1 MQIEALSLSNFR
13 IFTRLEMDFPDRLT
27 LLIGNNAQGKTS
39 VLEAVHFLSI
49 LTSPLASN
57 DREVINLLATK
68 DELPVG
74 RLVGKV
80 RKKEKLH
87 TIEVRLILNTLQNG
101 SQRLRKEVLIDG
113 VKKRLFDA
121 VGFFNSVLFLPQ
133 MTRILED
140 GPDERRKYL
149 DQLLSQAYPGYVR
162 ALSEYQQALTRRNAL
177 LKLLF
182 ERNGDP
188 SQLDYWNDILT
199 SSGALIIEAR
209 QKSTREFEQFF
220 RSQYQRL
227 TAGKEAIRMDYQ
239 PSYNG
244 ERKRAGN
251 GQLGLA
257 DLAQPKEAEQ
267 PLDYDDIKAHFSERL
282 KELQRE
288 EIRRGVTTIGPHR
301 DEVRFYSNDIDLAVY
316 GSRGQIRT
324 AVMAMKIAETQWLQ
338 EKTGELPVLLLDETL
353 AELDEQR
360 REDLLGSLGLDEQ
373 AILTTTDLGLFS
385 QDFIKTCQTWQVNA
399 GQVTR
404 LNHQAAD

>member
-1 MQIEALSLSNFR
+1 
-13 IFTRLEMDFPDRLT
+13 MDFPDRLT
-27 LLIGNNAQGKTS
+27 LLVGNNAQGKTS

-57 DREVINLLATK
+57 DRELINLLTVQ

-74 RLVGKV
+74 RLVGRV
-80 RKKEKLH
+80 RKQEKTH
-87 TIEVRLILNTLQNG
+87 TIEVRLILNTIQNG
-101 SQRLRKEVLIDG
+101 NQRLRKEVLING

-182 ERNGDP
+182 DRNGDP
-188 SQLDYWNDILT
+188 AQLDYWDDILT
-199 SSGALIIEAR
+199 SNGALIIEAR
-209 QKSTREFEQFF
+209 LKSTREFEVFF
-220 RSQYQRL
+220 GQQYRRL
-227 TAGKEAIRMDYQ
+227 TDGKEEMRMDYQ

-244 ERKRAGN
+244 VRAKN
-251 GQLGLA
+251 
-257 DLAQPKEAEQ
+257 EQ
-267 PLDYDDIKAHFSERL
+267 PEMEITARPPELLHYEEIKAHFTKRL
-282 KELQRE
+282 RALQKE

-301 DEVRFYSNDIDLAVY
+301 DEVRFYSNDVDLAVY

-360 REDLLGSLGLDEQ
+360 REDLLGSLGLEEQ

-385 QDFIKTCQTWQVNA
+385 EDFVRTCQIWRVNA
-399 GQVTR
+399 GQVER
-404 LNHQAAD
+404 LNSH

>member
-27 LLIGNNAQGKTS
+27 LLVGNNAQGKTS

-57 DREVINLLATK
+57 DRELINLRTVQ
-68 DELPVG
+68 DELPVA
-74 RLVGKV
+74 RLIGKV
-80 RKKEKLH
+80 RKQEKTH
-87 TIEVRLILNTLQNG
+87 TIEVRLILNTIQNG

-162 ALSEYQQALTRRNAL
+162 ALSDYQQALARRNAL

-182 ERNGDP
+182 DRNGDP
-188 SQLDYWNDILT
+188 AQLDYWDEVIT
-199 SSGALIIEAR
+199 SNGALIIEAR
-209 QKSTREFEQFF
+209 LKSTREFEEYFGQ
-220 RSQYQRL
+220 QYRRL
-227 TAGKEAIRMDYQ
+227 TGGKEEIRMDYQ

-244 ERKRAGN
+244 IRVKN
-251 GQLGLA
+251 GQAELGIT
-257 DLAQPKEAEQ
+257 AQQ
-267 PLDYDDIKAHFSERL
+267 PEPIGYEEIKDHFAKRL
-282 KELQRE
+282 RALQKE

-324 AVMAMKIAETQWLQ
+324 AVMAMKIAETQWLL

-360 REDLLGSLGLDEQ
+360 REDLLGSLGLEEQ

-385 QDFIKTCQTWQVNA
+385 EDFAHTCRIWQVSA

-404 LNHQAAD
+404 LNHQ

>member
-13 IFTRLEMDFPDRLT
+13 IFTRLEMDFPERLA
-27 LLIGNNAQGKTS
+27 LLVGNNAQGKTS

-57 DREVINLLATK
+57 DREVINLLAAQ

-80 RKKEKLH
+80 RKQDKTH
-87 TIEVRLILNTLQNG
+87 TIEVRLILNTIQNG

-177 LKLLF
+177 LKMLF

-188 SQLDYWNDILT
+188 AQLDYWDEVIT

-209 QKSTREFEQFF
+209 LKSTREFEGFF
-220 RSQYQRL
+220 RQQYERL
-227 TAGKEAIRMDYQ
+227 TGGKEAMRMDYQ

-244 ERKRAGN
+244 GRAN
-251 GQLGLA
+251 GASQLGLA
-257 DLAQPKEAEQ
+257 ELTQPEQ
-267 PLDYDDIKAHFSERL
+267 ALTYDEIKDHFAKRL
-282 KELQRE
+282 RALQKE

-301 DEVRFYSNDIDLAVY
+301 DEIRFYSNDVDLAVY

-360 REDLLGSLGLDEQ
+360 REDLLGSLGLEEQ

-404 LNHQAAD
+404 LNHQLNN

>member
-57 DREVINLLATK
+57 DREVINLLAAQ

-74 RLVGKV
+74 RLVGKI
-80 RKKEKLH
+80 RKNEKSH
-87 TIEVRLILNTLQNG
+87 TIEVRLILNTIQNG
-101 SQRLRKEVLIDG
+101 NQRLRKEVLIDG

-182 ERNGDP
+182 DRNGDP
-188 SQLDYWNDILT
+188 AQLDYWDEVIT
-199 SSGALIIEAR
+199 SNGALIIEAR
-209 QKSTREFEQFF
+209 LKSTREFEGFF
-220 RSQYQRL
+220 RQQYERL
-227 TAGKEAIRMDYQ
+227 TGGKEAIRMDYQ

-244 ERKRAGN
+244 GRATGVGQIGLVDLPKADESLTYEEIKGHFAKRLRA
-251 GQLGLA
+251 
-257 DLAQPKEAEQ
+257 
-267 PLDYDDIKAHFSERL
+267 
-282 KELQRE
+282 LQKE

-324 AVMAMKIAETQWLQ
+324 AVMAMKIAETQWLR

-360 REDLLGSLGLDEQ
+360 REDLLGSLGLEEQ

-385 QDFIKTCQTWQVNA
+385 EDFIKTCQTWQVNA

-404 LNHQAAD
+404 LNHQ

>member
-13 IFTRLEMDFPDRLT
+13 IFSRLEMDFPDRLT
-27 LLIGNNAQGKTS
+27 LLLGNNAQGKTS

-57 DREVINLLATK
+57 DREVINLLATR

-74 RLVGKV
+74 RLVAKV
-80 RKKEKLH
+80 RKKEKIH
-87 TIEVRLILNTLQNG
+87 TIEIRLILNTIQNG

-177 LKLLF
+177 LKMLF
-182 ERNGDP
+182 DRNGDP
-188 SQLDYWNDILT
+188 SQLDYWDEVIT

-209 QKSTREFEQFF
+209 LKSTREFEVLF
-220 RSQYQRL
+220 RQQYGRL
-227 TAGKEAIRMDYQ
+227 TGGKENIRMDYQ

-244 ERKRAGN
+244 GRARGN
-251 GQLGLA
+251 GQIGLV
-257 DLAQPKEAEQ
+257 DLPKTGEV
-267 PLDYDDIKAHFSERL
+267 LTYDAIKDHFAKRL
-282 KELQRE
+282 HSLQKE

-324 AVMAMKIAETQWLQ
+324 AVMAMKIAETQWLR

-353 AELDEQR
+353 AELDERR
-360 REDLLGSLGLDEQ
+360 REDLLGSLGLEEQ

-385 QDFIKTCQTWQVNA
+385 EDFIKTCQTWQVSA

-404 LNHQAAD
+404 LNHQ

>member
-27 LLIGNNAQGKTS
+27 LLVGNNAQGKTS

-57 DREVINLLATK
+57 DREVINLLAARE
-68 DELPVG
+68 ELPVG
-74 RLVGKV
+74 RLVAKV
-80 RKKEKLH
+80 RKKEKTH
-87 TIEVRLILNTLQNG
+87 TIEVRLILNTIQNG

-182 ERNGDP
+182 DRNGDP
-188 SQLDYWNDILT
+188 AQLDYWDEVIT
-199 SSGALIIEAR
+199 SNGALIIEAR
-209 QKSTREFEQFF
+209 LKSTREFEGFF
-220 RSQYQRL
+220 RQQYSRL
-227 TAGKEAIRMDYQ
+227 TGGKEAIRMDYQ

-244 ERKRAGN
+244 GRAN
-251 GQLGLA
+251 GGSQLGLA
-257 DLAQPKEAEQ
+257 ELPQPEQ
-267 PLDYDDIKAHFSERL
+267 VLTYDEIKDHFAKRL
-282 KELQRE
+282 RALQKE

-301 DEVRFYSNDIDLAVY
+301 DEIRFYSNDVDLAVY

-324 AVMAMKIAETQWLQ
+324 AVMAMKIAETQWLR

-360 REDLLGSLGLDEQ
+360 REDLLGSLGLEEQ

-385 QDFIKTCQTWQVNA
+385 GDFIKTCQTWQVNA

-404 LNHQAAD
+404 LNQQ

>member
-13 IFTRLEMDFPDRLT
+13 IFSRLEMDFPDRLT
-27 LLIGNNAQGKTS
+27 LLLGNNAQGKTS

-57 DREVINLLATK
+57 DREVINLLAAQ

-80 RKKEKLH
+80 RKKEQLH
-87 TIEVRLILNTLQNG
+87 TIEVRLILNTIQNG

-182 ERNGDP
+182 DRNGDP
-188 SQLDYWNDILT
+188 SQLDYWDEVIT

-209 QKSTREFEQFF
+209 LKSTREFEGFF
-220 RSQYQRL
+220 RQQYQRL
-227 TAGKEAIRMDYQ
+227 TGGKENIRMDYQ

-244 ERKRAGN
+244 GRASGNRQMGLVDLPQTGEALTYDEIKDHFAKRLRA
-251 GQLGLA
+251 
-257 DLAQPKEAEQ
+257 
-267 PLDYDDIKAHFSERL
+267 
-282 KELQRE
+282 LQKE

-324 AVMAMKIAETQWLQ
+324 TVMAMKIAETQWLR

-360 REDLLGSLGLDEQ
+360 REDLLGSLGLEEQ

-385 QDFIKTCQTWQVNA
+385 EDFIKTCQTWQVNA
-399 GQVTR
+399 GQVSR
-404 LNHQAAD
+404 LYQH

>member
-1 MQIEALSLSNFR
+1 MEIKALSLSNFR

-27 LLIGNNAQGKTS
+27 LLVGNNAQGKTS

-57 DREVINLLATK
+57 DREVINLLATQ
-68 DELPVG
+68 DDLPVG
-74 RLVGKV
+74 RLVAKV
-80 RKKEKLH
+80 RKHEKVH
-87 TIEVRLILNTLQNG
+87 MIEVRLILNSIQNG

-162 ALSEYQQALTRRNAL
+162 ALSDYQQALTRRNAL

-182 ERNGDP
+182 DRNGDP
-188 SQLDYWNDILT
+188 GQLDYWDEILT
-199 SSGALIIEAR
+199 SNGAHIIEAR
-209 QKSTREFEQFF
+209 LKSTREFEVFF
-220 RSQYQRL
+220 RQQYQHL
-227 TAGKEAIRMDYQ
+227 TGGKEAIRMDYQ

-244 ERKRAGN
+244 GRSKN
-251 GQLGLA
+251 GSAQLRF
-257 DLAQPKEAEQ
+257 DKTPQQ
-267 PLDYDDIKAHFSERL
+267 V
-282 KELQRE
+282 ELQSYNEIKEHFAKRLHELQKE

-360 REDLLGSLGLDEQ
+360 REDLLGSLGLEEQ

-385 QDFIKTCQTWQVNA
+385 ADFTQTCRIWQVSA

-404 LNHQAAD
+404 LNHQLNN